1 MLKLIEYILKLGFGY
16 ALSLVLIFSIVPLL
30 LTTAFDKDD
39 SPEQDLQLLEIY
51 QPYPQHDLFYLQ
63 INKRD
68 GSAYYKDYGGD
79 LKERKP
85 LFQFL
90 RKNNFLKKEE
100 QLSDIL
106 PFELSAQ
113 QLQSFNRIQ
122 YEVEDKKIKTLSIN
136 DQTIVFPQNGF
147 GSKVF
152 LVLLAVILGIVGI
165 FGCILMTMALNNAI
179 KSYRQTGVW
188 PDLPNSI
195 ESKFN
200 GLKWILNGFK
210 PPDENV

>member
-1 MLKLIEYILKLGFGY
+1 MKLIEYILKLGFGY

-39 SPEQDLQLLEIY
+39 SPEQDLQLLKIY
-51 QPYPQHDLFYLQ
+51 KPYPQHDLFYPQ

-68 GSAYYKDYGGD
+68 GSAYYKDYEGN

-106 PFELSAQ
+106 PFELNTQ
-113 QLQSFNRIQ
+113 QLRSFNKIEYQ
-122 YEVEDKKIKTLSIN
+122 VEYKKIKTLSIN
-136 DQTIVFPQNGF
+136 DQTIVFPKNGF
-147 GSKVF
+147 GNKVF
-152 LVLLAVILGIVGI
+152 LVFLAIVLGLTGI
-165 FGCILMTMALNNAI
+165 FGLILMTLAFLNAYKI
-179 KSYRQTGVW
+179 YQQTGVW

-195 ESKFN
+195 DSKFN
-200 GLKWILNGFK
+200 GLKCIFNGFK
-210 PPDENV
+210 PPADPS